1 MLVAL
6 KRIKKIPGIFW
17 GILLASLLFSLA
29 APGFTQLA
37 NLENILKN
45 ASILMIVAIGM
56 TLAILLGKIDI
67 SISGTMAAVGMVSA
81 VYLTSMENATAVNV
95 VIAVLL
101 SLGMG
106 AMLGALNG
114 LFIGVLRYDYWLV
127 TFSTMS
133 ITLGLAQIVTGGYL
147 VAGFNKTVRF
157 LGDGTIAGFSTLVY
171 IAVFL
176 VGVMIVIMRN
186 TRFGMHIY
194 AIGNSEQCAQ
204 LSGVNVKGT
213 IFFAYTLSGM
223 FAGLGGLL
231 FLSKTNSM
239 GPTSTDS
246 YAFNAIAAVIVG
258 GTSFSGG
265 KGGLGGTVLGALFLT
280 IIKAGLPLIGLS
292 AYWQQACIGLFI
304 LAIIIADVVGEQI
317 KAKQELRRVYHAEAE

>member
-1 MLVAL
+1 MSVV
-6 KRIKKIPGIFW
+6 KTIFKKVPGIFW
-17 GILLASLLFSLA
+17 GIILATILFSFA
-29 APGFTQLA
+29 APGFTKLA
-37 NLENILKN
+37 NIENILKN

-67 SISGTMAAVGMVSA
+67 SISGTMAAVGMVCA
-81 VYLTSMENATAVNV
+81 VYLTSMEEPTAVHVLIGV
-95 VIAVLL
+95 VIALV
-101 SLGMG
+101 MG
-106 AMLGALNG
+106 ALLGSING
-114 LFIGVLRYDYWLV
+114 LFIGVLKYDYWLV

-157 LGDGTIAGFSTLVY
+157 LGDGSIAGVSTLIY
-171 IAVFL
+171 IAVIL
-176 VGVMIVIMRN
+176 VAVMIVIMRN

-194 AIGNSEQCAQ
+194 AIGDSEQCAQ
-204 LSGVNVKGT
+204 LSGVNVKWT
-213 IFFAYTLSGM
+213 IFAAYALSGM
-223 FAGLGGLL
+223 FAGLGGILL
-231 FLSKTNSM
+231 LSKTNSM

-265 KGGLGGTVLGALFLT
+265 KGGLGGTVLGALFIT

-292 AYWQQACIGLFI
+292 AYWQQACIGIFI
-304 LAIIIADVVGEQI
+304 LAIIIVDVVGERVKMIQ
-317 KAKQELRRVYHAEAE
+317 ATRRVYHD